1 MSEKTIIARVS
12 EKTLKRKEKMN
23 MADENK
29 DLEAL
34 KAELERLKSE
44 NEKLMNAQSNAA
56 ADASKYKKELQA
68 RMTEQEKAAEETK
81 ELIAGLKAE
90 NARMKR
96 EQEIAV
102 RTAAFAG
109 LGFDA
114 DLAKQA
120 AETYG
125 TDHDSF
131 VGSLKSFLT
140 AHDKALLAEQMRA
153 TPRPSAGGTD
163 KAITKEQFAKMSYSE
178 RAKLYDEQPD
188 LYQELIK

>member
-1 MSEKTIIARVS
+1 
-12 EKTLKRKEKMN
+12 

-34 KAELERLKSE
+34 QAELERLKNE
-44 NEKLMNAQSNAA
+44 NAKLMTAQSAA
-56 ADASKYKKELQA
+56 SADASKYKKELQA

-96 EQEIAV
+96 EQEVAV

-114 DLAKQA
+114 ELAKQA

-125 TDHDSF
+125 TDHEKF
-131 VGSLKSFLT
+131 VGSIKSFLA

-153 TPRPSAGGTD
+153 TPRPGVGGTD
-163 KAITKEQFAKMSYSE
+163 NKTVSKEQFAKMSYSE

-188 LYQELIK
+188 LYQELIKS